1 MRKFAWMLPLFVVV
15 LFALSMSFAMP
26 LSVSAI
32 GEVTPTPAPD
42 EPSDEDEQEEV
53 DIEGLIEESLVNIQE
68 GEYRSALA
76 KMDIV
81 IAADPTVM
89 TAYLIRGVANN
100 QLGLTDDAIDDF
112 SVAIELAP
120 WEFDLYIFRGD
131 AYRSD
136 GAFTDALLD
145 YDQAIHINPLTA
157 EAYLRRS
164 DVNYELGDS
173 TAGDVDDLIARGLG
187 ASNLG
192 DVDSAFGFLDEAI
205 EAGEGLPSI
214 ATAYYIRAITNMGL
228 GETEIAFEDYENA
241 LEADP
246 NLHNVYL
253 GRGILHRQNGDIVAA
268 GEDFYNRITI
278 HGNETV
284 ETEIE
289 IGETIEVEMAYRR
302 IVSISFEGEAGQEIS
317 ITADDSGG
325 TVVDPLITLLD
336 PDGNPIAGDDDF
348 GGALNSLIDNFE
360 LPEDGTYTLLVS
372 HAEGGYNFG
381 FNGIIDVEI
390 DE

>member
-1 MRKFAWMLPLFVVV
+1 MRRFAWILPLFIVI
-15 LFALSMSFAMP
+15 LFALSISFTAP

-32 GEVTPTPAPD
+32 GEVTPTPAP
-42 EPSDEDEQEEV
+42 EDATEETEEEV
-53 DIEGLIEESLVNIQE
+53 DIAGLIEEGLLNVQN
-68 GEYRSALA
+68 GEFRSALA

-81 IAADPTVM
+81 IAADPSVM
-89 TAYLIRGVANN
+89 TAYLIRGVANS

-136 GAFTDALLD
+136 GALTDALLD
-145 YDQAIHINPLTA
+145 YDQAIHIRPLTA

-192 DVDSAFGFLDEAI
+192 DVASAFGFLDEAI
-205 EAGEGLPSI
+205 ETGEGLTSI
-214 ATAYYIRAITNMGL
+214 GTAYYIRAITNMRT
-228 GETEIAFEDYENA
+228 GEANAAFEDYDNA

-253 GRGILHRQNGDIVAA
+253 GRGILYRQSGDIVAA
-268 GEDFYNRITI
+268 GEDFYNRITL

-284 ETEIE
+284 ETEME
-289 IGETIEVEMAYRR
+289 IGDTIEVEMAYRR
-302 IVSISFEGEAGQEIS
+302 IVSISFEGEEGQEIS
-317 ITADDSGG
+317 ITADDFGG
-325 TVVDPLITLLD
+325 SVVDPLITLLD

-348 GGALNSLIDNFE
+348 GGALNSLIDDFE

-372 HAEGGYNFG
+372 HAEGGYAFG
-381 FNGIIDVEI
+381 FNGIIEVEI